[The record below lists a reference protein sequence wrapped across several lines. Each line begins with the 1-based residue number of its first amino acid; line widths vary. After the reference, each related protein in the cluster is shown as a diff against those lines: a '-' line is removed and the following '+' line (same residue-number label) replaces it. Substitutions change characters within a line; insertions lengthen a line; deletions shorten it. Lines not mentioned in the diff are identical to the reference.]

1 MIKRI
6 RETSDQARREKK
18 VTVVVV
24 AYVGN
29 GGSDLSENPVTCW
42 WLPGWFYSLHEV
54 VIRIESSWEKDGQ

>member
-1 MIKRI
+1 M
-6 RETSDQARREKK
+6 
-18 VTVVVV
+18 TVVVV